1 MPLLPSALPPKG
13 EARGYIANDF
23 QNLIAL
29 LDGMSFAFYERGA
42 RGDVPA
48 GRKMI
53 IMRRKVLLW
62 GNTET
67 LKGGK
72 PVDLSFLRSLL
83 HLCGCIR

>member
-1 MPLLPSALPPKG
+1 G
-13 EARGYIANDF
+13 EARRYVANDF
-23 QNLIAL
+23 LNLIAL

>member
-1 MPLLPSALPPKG
+1 
-13 EARGYIANDF
+13 
-23 QNLIAL
+23 
-29 LDGMSFAFYERGA
+29 MSFAFYERGA

-67 LKGGK
+67 LKGGSLWTC
-72 PVDLSFLRSLL
+72 LSFGACCTYADVSDEIAISDFKLIFR
-83 HLCGCIR
+83 